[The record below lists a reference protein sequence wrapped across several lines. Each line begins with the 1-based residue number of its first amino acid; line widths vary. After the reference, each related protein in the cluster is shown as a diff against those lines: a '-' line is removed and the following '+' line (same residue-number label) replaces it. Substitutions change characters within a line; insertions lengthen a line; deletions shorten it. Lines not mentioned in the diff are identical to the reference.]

1 MEINWRKS
9 SYSGSSNDEM
19 CVEVAELA
27 SGIGIRDSRNPHAGL
42 LDVSSAE
49 FAVLVRQIKKGAL
62 DLA

>member
-1 MEINWRKS
+1 MVINWRKS

-19 CVEVAELA
+19 CVEVAELV
-27 SGIGIRDSRNPHAGL
+27 SGVGIRDSRNPHGGL

-49 FAVLVRQIKKGAL
+49 FAVLVGQIKKGAL

>member
-1 MEINWRKS
+1 MINWRKS

-19 CVEVAELA
+19 CVEVAELV
-27 SGIGIRDSRNPHAGL
+27 SGVGIRDSRNPHGGL

-49 FAVLVRQIKKGAL
+49 FAVLVGQIKKGAL

>member
-27 SGIGIRDSRNPHAGL
+27 SGIGIRDSRNPRGGL
-42 LDVSSAE
+42 LDMSRAE
-49 FAVLVRQIKKGAL
+49 FAVLVGQVKKGAL

>member
-19 CVEVAELA
+19 CVEVADLIG
-27 SGIGIRDSRNPHAGL
+27 GIGIRDSKNPHGGL
-42 LDVSSAE
+42 LDVSSVE
-49 FAVLVRQIKKGAL
+49 FAVLVGQVKKGAL

>member
-19 CVEVAELA
+19 CVEVAGLI
-27 SGIGIRDSRNPHAGL
+27 GGVGIRDSRNPHGGL

-49 FAVLVRQIKKGAL
+49 FAALVGQIKKGAL